1 MCFFLAW
8 HLLMNAKLKR
18 MGPLVQCTDD
28 AMTLRVKGVKTPHF
42 LVDNG
47 EINDTILWICREV
60 V

>member
-1 MCFFLAW
+1 
-8 HLLMNAKLKR
+8 MNAKLKR

-47 EINDTILWICREV
+47 EINDTILWISREIV
-60 V
+60 